1 MSAKVAFMQ
10 LSSCWG
16 CHQSLL
22 NAHLGLLKV
31 LPELEIVYWP
41 AVVDFKLE
49 SLKKRQD
56 GEIIV
61 GFIEGAIRNEQDR
74 QNTLLMRKK
83 CKIIVALGACAVH
96 GSVLGLANLYD
107 KEDLLRRKF
116 VEADSIGSSDVKGT
130 WPKEHVP
137 ETTDRLMVVEDVIDV
152 DLKLPGCPPRTSNI
166 VSAVLY
172 LLTLLAPPQ
181 GDPSKSV
188 YDGVPKGESLV
199 EKGELC
205 FGSICAPSKDGSVY
219 NKHEPW
225 LGTYGLTNKPDMDR
239 AKKLFELLSLKTKLT
254 EEEAVKIKKFLMLAL
269 NLPGFEFMYFKGDPL
284 QVLAKRPESIKEE
297 KVGNTKI
304 LVFKKTGIKIIDDII
319 GLCLLKLRDSNQLKF
334 NQATVC
340 STCERKVVD
349 KTTAEFK
356 RDYAGIADMNK
367 CFLEQGYFCAGPA
380 TKAGCGTICPNRA
393 NAPCLGCY
401 GPQENIKDQGA
412 KMLST
417 FASIFQGDPEVLKEK
432 VLDPAGLFNRFTLAV
447 STLGG
452 KIKDKEA

>member
-1 MSAKVAFMQ
+1 MPVKVAFMQ

-31 LPELEIVYWP
+31 FPELEIVYWP

-49 SLKKRQD
+49 SLKERED
-56 GEIIV
+56 GEIVV

-83 CKIIVALGACAVH
+83 CKIIVALGACATH
-96 GSVLGLANLYD
+96 GGVLGLGNLYD
-107 KEDLLRRKF
+107 KEDLLKRKF
-116 VEADSIGSSDVKGT
+116 VEADSIASTEVEGS
-130 WPKEHVP
+130 WPKEFVT

-152 DLKLPGCPPRTSNI
+152 DVKIPGCPPRTSNI
-166 VSAVLY
+166 ISAVLY
-172 LLTLLAPPQ
+172 LLTLAAPPQ

-188 YDGVPKGESLV
+188 YDGIPKGETLV

-205 FGSICAPSKDGSVY
+205 FGSICAPPKDGSGYV
-219 NKHEPW
+219 KGEPW
-225 LGTYGLTNKPDMDR
+225 LGTYGLTNNPDKER
-239 AKKLFELLSLKTKLT
+239 AQILFDLLSKKDKLSK
-254 EEEAVKIKKFLMLAL
+254 EDAVKIKKFLMLAL
-269 NLPGFEFMYFKGDPL
+269 NLPGFEYMFFKGDPL
-284 QVLAKRPESIKEE
+284 QVLAKKPESFEE
-297 KVGNTKI
+297 KTVGNSKV
-304 LVFKKTGIKIIDDII
+304 LVFKKTGIDIIDDII
-319 GLCLLKLRDSNQLKF
+319 GLCLIKLRDSDELKF

-349 KTTAEFK
+349 KTTSEFK
-356 RDYAGIADMNK
+356 RDYVGLPDMDK

-380 TKAGCGTICPNRA
+380 TKAGCGSICPNRA

-401 GPQENIKDQGA
+401 GPPENIKDQGA
-412 KMLST
+412 KMLTT
-417 FASIFQGDPEVLKEK
+417 FASIFQGDPEELKEK

-447 STLGG
+447 STFGG
-452 KIKDKEA
+452 KVKDKEE